1 MAIGT
6 TSEKIANRGGRV
18 EDLKFLGGIMKNYIA
33 EIPEV
38 NYKKNWHY
46 QGVLKKVLVF
56 GPGSSMRYNTIFP
69 GLRGEALFC
78 LEFLE

>member
-1 MAIGT
+1 
-6 TSEKIANRGGRV
+6 
-18 EDLKFLGGIMKNYIA
+18 MKNYIA